1 MEKLKKNR
9 KVVIISALIILALL
23 AGGTYVATRH
33 TDSPNKAKNAVQNE
47 EKAKKVKQA
56 DKEQKEAEKAL
67 EEAKASGD
75 EEAIKKAEA
84 KVEKAQAKTKAASQ
98 SSTGG
103 SSSPSSPA
111 TPKPSEK
118 KKVWVVDKAAW
129 TETVQEPIYA
139 TRTVFIASNWD
150 NSQTKRFYSLTEAQA
165 WLSTVDGGG
174 YYEEDEQYISGYNT
188 KTINHPEEGH
198 WEYQ

>member
-1 MEKLKKNR
+1 MDKIKKNK
-9 KVVIISALIILALL
+9 KVVIIVAALMLTLC
-23 AGGTYVATRH
+23 AGGIYAATKN
-33 TDSPNKAKNAVQNE
+33 TDTHSKAKNTVQSE
-47 EKAKKVKQA
+47 EKAKKAKQA
-56 DKEQKEAEKAL
+56 TTEQKEAEKAL
-67 EEAKASGD
+67 EEAKA
-75 EEAIKKAEA
+75 
-84 KVEKAQAKTKAASQ
+84 KVEKAQAKIKAG
-98 SSTGG
+98 SSAGG
-103 SSSPSSPA
+103 STQNSSAPA
-111 TPKPSEK
+111 SGTPKPADK

-198 WEYQ
+198 WEYR